1 MVYPKTKITSKTLN
15 IRFIQFIVQD
25 YVRLL
30 SEKIV
35 PPKFSGLSFNIMFL
49 IKRYS
54 KKNHFKRLPHFQA
67 NTYYSKY
74 ARPIRSTD
82 QWLYHALTIKC
93 WMKSMRHQVVLQD
106 VVQCRFEFG
115 LLGYQ
120 ILGMDMPRFCCTRM
134 NKSFITHNPYI
145 TGTYIH
151 TYIYIY
157 IHNVSYMTHKSPI
170 FHPYITH
177 IDLSIYP
184 AILSIYPSIDL
195 SIYWSIDLPI
205 YQTIH
210 PSIYLSIYLFIYLS
224 IYL

>member
-1 MVYPKTKITSKTLN
+1 M
-15 IRFIQFIVQD
+15 
-25 YVRLL
+25 RLL

-49 IKRYS
+49 IKRYW

-82 QWLYHALTIKC
+82 EWLYHALTIKS
-93 WMKSMRHQVVLQD
+93 WMKSMRHQEVLQD
-106 VVQCRFEFG
+106 VVQCRSEFG

-151 TYIYIY
+151 TYIYTYIMCHIWLIY
-157 IHNVSYMTHKSPI
+157 HQYFTHTS
-170 FHPYITH
+170 H
-177 IDLSIYP
+177 I
-184 AILSIYPSIDL
+184 
-195 SIYWSIDLPI
+195 
-205 YQTIH
+205 
-210 PSIYLSIYLFIYLS
+210 
-224 IYL
+224 